1 MLEKRQAGWGLGFA
15 SVWGN
20 TKQTRQRAAEVLLVI
35 PALLTVFAA
44 LAWSAHVP
52 QLQWMAPY
60 RAADGSACCDIT
72 DCLQAQVT
80 LLSTP
85 TDEMVRVLVKR
96 LEDPQHRQHE
106 INTEV
111 MVPRGSIHRSEDAHD
126 WYCTKAHFQSWNAL
140 GETTN
145 QACVTGTGYRI
156 TSPCVRC
163 IFINVGV

>member
-1 MLEKRQAGWGLGFA
+1 MRNKRQVVAILLAILG
-15 SVWGN
+15 
-20 TKQTRQRAAEVLLVI
+20 
-35 PALLTVFAA
+35 LLTVLAA

-52 QLQWMAPY
+52 HLQWMAPY
-60 RAADGSACCDIT
+60 RSADGSACCDIT
-72 DCLQAQVT
+72 DCLPAQVA

-145 QACVTGTGYRI
+145 QACVTDTGYRI
-156 TSPCVRC
+156 TSLCVRC